1 MLRERDVYSVI
12 SEVVQAG
19 EDLLRFSKA
28 EWPDL
33 LQNGLAGSPCSPR
46 DSQESTITL
55 HSKPPILQCSAFFAV
70 QLSHDYWK
78 NHSLD

>member
-1 MLRERDVYSVI
+1 MKIHKEGRFRGLLCHLFQFYHVVLRERDVYSVI

-46 DSQESTITL
+46 NSQESSPTPQFKSI
-55 HSKPPILQCSAFFAV
+55 
-70 QLSHDYWK
+70 
-78 NHSLD
+78 